1 MYVCLYAAVEGWI
14 IMVTGLHEEAQ
25 EDDIYDNFGQFGQI
39 KNLHLNL
46 DRRTTFAKGY
56 ALLEYD
62 QFQNAAKAI
71 EKMNG
76 KEIYDKSI
84 RVDWAF
90 KKPPVKKDKTKD
102 RKHR

>member
-1 MYVCLYAAVEGWI
+1 MYLWYYAAVEGWI
-14 IMVTGLHEEAQ
+14 IMVTGLHEETQ
-25 EDDIYDNFGQFGQI
+25 EDDIYDNFGEFGQI

-56 ALLEYD
+56 ALLEYEQYD
-62 QFQNAAKAI
+62 YAAKAI

-76 KEIYDKSI
+76 GEIYDKQI

-90 KKPPVKKDKTKD
+90 KKPPPKKEKVKD